1 MKRILALILAA
12 ALLGCLVLPV
22 AAETT
27 YASGET
33 VKFGGMKF
41 KVPDGLTAE
50 EVGDG
55 SIAIETGE
63 NSGILIWAVDA
74 PECKSDFMQQYLLY
88 DQQPETVKKLMEA
101 ESEELFCIEYQIQK
115 NPVEFTVKSV
125 ANGFMLFV
133 LGTFVHDDY
142 AYTIIYN
149 VTNIKLDPNGALDR
163 TAKASFDDDEMVLFE
178 SFLKSIKF

>member
-1 MKRILALILAA
+1 MKKFVSFILAV
-12 ALLGCLVLPV
+12 ALLGCLALPV
-22 AAETT
+22 AADTT
-27 YASGET
+27 YTSGET
-33 VKFGGMKF
+33 VKIGGMKF
-41 KVPDGLTAE
+41 KVPEGLTAE
-50 EVGDG
+50 ELGDG
-55 SIAIETGE
+55 SIGVEIGE

-74 PECKSDFMQQYLLY
+74 SECKSDFMREYLLY
-88 DQQPETVKKLMEA
+88 AGQPETVKKLVEA

-125 ANGFMLFV
+125 ADGFMLFV
-133 LGTFVHDDY
+133 FGTFVHGDY

-149 VTNIKLDPNGALDR
+149 VTNIKLDSTGALDR